1 MANRIPLYELHK
13 SFGASFGIF
22 AGWEAPINYA
32 SVLEEHMAVRKNVG
46 IFDLSHMGRL
56 VVEGPDAFKL
66 LDKLVPRFIES
77 EQGMMVG
84 PTAFLNEW
92 AGIKDDVM
100 LYNLGD
106 KWLVVT
112 NAINRD
118 KIRGWLEQN
127 IEKFKLD
134 AKVSDKTLEWVLI
147 AIQGPKAIKAVE
159 ALGAPKEVL
168 ELQPLRFLENVFF
181 EKARAKALIVS
192 RSGWTGEDGF
202 EIVAEAGEGEKILR
216 LLHDKSFTF
225 CGLAA
230 RDSLRME
237 MGFLLYEHEI
247 DENITPVEARYWLV
261 FTPGPKKDCI
271 GCGALIEK
279 LKKGV
284 ERVRVGLKLSKK
296 ARIVPRKGDKVF
308 IEDVEIGE
316 ITSGAYSP
324 VLGRSVAQAYVD
336 VRHAL
341 LGMRVEVERR
351 GKRYPAKIVEP
362 PFVQPTSAL
371 GKPVL

>member
-1 MANRIPLYELHK
+1 MAKRIPLYELHK
-13 SFGASFGIF
+13 SFGASFGVF

-32 SVLEEHMAVRKNVG
+32 SVLEEHMAVRSRVG
-46 IFDLSHMGRL
+46 VFDLSHMGRL
-56 VVEGPDAFKL
+56 VVEGSDAFKL
-66 LDKLVPRFIES
+66 LDKLVPRVIEA
-77 EQGMMVG
+77 EKGLMIG
-84 PTAFLNEW
+84 PTAFLNEH

-106 KWLVVT
+106 KWLIVT
-112 NAINRD
+112 NAVNTS
-118 KIRGWLEQN
+118 KIREWLEQN
-127 IEKFKLD
+127 IERFKLSV
-134 AKVSDKTLEWVLI
+134 KVLDKTLEWVLI
-147 AIQGPKAIKAVE
+147 AVQGPKAIKAIE
-159 ALGAPKEVL
+159 SLGAPKEVL
-168 ELQPLRFLENVFF
+168 DLQPLSFLENVLL
-181 EKARAKALIVS
+181 EKAGARALIVS

-202 EIVAEAGEGEKILR
+202 EIIAETSDGEKILR
-216 LLHDKSFTF
+216 LLHDEGFTF

-247 DENITPVEARYWLV
+247 DENTTPVEARYWLV
-261 FTPGPKKDCI
+261 FTPGPKIDCI
-271 GCGALIEK
+271 GCRALIEK

-296 ARIVPRKGDKVF
+296 ARIIPRKGDRVF
-308 IEDVEIGE
+308 IEDIEIGV

-324 VLGRSVAQAYVD
+324 VLGRSIAQAYVD

-341 LGMRVEVERR
+341 LGMKVEVERK
-351 GKRYPAKIVEP
+351 GKRYSAKIVEP
-362 PFVQPTSAL
+362 PFVQPISML

>member
-13 SFGASFGIF
+13 SFGASFGVF

-32 SVLEEHMAVRKNVG
+32 SVLEEHVAVRKNVG

-56 VVEGPDAFKL
+56 VVEGLDAFKL
-66 LDKLVPRFIES
+66 LDKLVPRVIES
-77 EQGMMVG
+77 EKGVMVG
-84 PTAFLNEW
+84 PTAFLNEQ

-106 KWLVVT
+106 RWLVVT

-118 KIRGWLEQN
+118 KIREWLEQN
-127 IEKFKLD
+127 IERFKLD
-134 AKVSDKTLEWVLI
+134 VKVLDKTLEWVLI
-147 AIQGPKAIKAVE
+147 AVQGPKAVKAVE

-168 ELQPLRFLENVFF
+168 ELKPLRFLENVLF
-181 EKARAKALIVS
+181 EKVGAKALIVS

-202 EIVAEAGEGEKILR
+202 EIVAEVGEGEKILR
-216 LLHDKSFTF
+216 LLHDKDFTF

-247 DENITPVEARYWLV
+247 DENTTPVEARYWLV
-261 FTPGPKKDCI
+261 FTPGPKKDCV
-271 GCGALIEK
+271 GCRALIEK
-279 LKKGV
+279 LRGGV

-308 IEDVEIGE
+308 IEDIEIGE

-324 VLGRSVAQAYVD
+324 ILERSIAQAYVD
-336 VRHAL
+336 TRHAL
-341 LGMRVEVERR
+341 LGMKVEVERR
-351 GKRYPAKIVEP
+351 GKRYSAKIVEP
-362 PFVQPTSAL
+362 PFLQPTSTL
-371 GKPVL
+371 GKPAL